1 MQKRAFNVF
10 LKFDMKYILFS
21 TIKGIFFY
29 KTLKIDNNLNNIYL
43 DILLMNHIGFKDFET
58 FMNFYRNMTF
68 FV

>member
-1 MQKRAFNVF
+1 
-10 LKFDMKYILFS
+10 MKYILFS

-58 FMNFYRNMTF
+58 FMNFMEI
-68 FV
+68 